1 MSELGHSDTEAMNDT
16 QINQD
21 VPGSIWSAIGV
32 EMFTVT
38 QYYILTVYFNS
49 FGIFGR
55 KPLLLK

>member
-1 MSELGHSDTEAMNDT
+1 MSVLSHSDTKAMNDT
-16 QINQD
+16 FNQD

-38 QYYILTVYFNS
+38 QYYILTVYLFNS